1 MFKQLYCSHLKL
13 DKHKEILAFVALK
26 VCFGGNREAP
36 MPPGRIDL
44 PNSMICCVSDFA
56 AALWALYYHSN
67 FFHFTPPAVCADC
80 SILAETV
87 PGSLRHLK
95 VPQQ

>member
-13 DKHKEILAFVALK
+13 DKYKEFLAFVDLK
-26 VCFGGNREAP
+26 VYFGGNREAP
-36 MPPGRIDL
+36 IPPDRIDL
-44 PNSMICCVSDFA
+44 PNCINCCESDFA

-67 FFHFTPPAVCADC
+67 FFTSPAACADC